1 MVNVV
6 IIRFFVNII
15 YAKHYAVIGSFYHYL
30 RNGCHRYFSVL
41 IYYTEAREV
50 VGYIG
55 IIGTANGDH
64 VALFNRKLIECPNN
78 MSFVLLTKYKSRRHT
93 VYANGNIGGVFGNH
107 GRFDFIIFVV
117 KVFFTLGALIVFN
130 VAIFKEV
137 SGFSPI
143 QRSVFVFCFWNAYRF
158 HLTVI
163 RIKVLSAS
171 FAVIVSYNAFFL
183 TGRFFSFYPYV
194 VVFAN
199 GGIKHY
205 QAYRILIRIEINGC
219 ALACGSYNAIFV
231 DYSLA
236 SEPYVII

>member
-1 MVNVV
+1 MVKVV
-6 IIRFFVNII
+6 FIRFFVNII

-41 IYYTEAREV
+41 INNAIAPEV

-64 VALFNRKLIECPNN
+64 VAFLDRKLIERPYN
-78 MSFVLLTKYKSRRHT
+78 MSFELLGNSQRRRHT

-107 GRFDFIIFVV
+107 GSFDFVIFVV
-117 KVFFTLGALIVFN
+117 KVFFTLGALIVFD

-158 HLTVI
+158 HLSVI

-171 FAVIVSYNAFFL
+171 LAVEMSYNAFFL
-183 TGRFFSFYPYV
+183 TGRFFTFYPYV

-205 QAYRILIRIEINGC
+205 Q
-219 ALACGSYNAIFV
+219 V
-231 DYSLA
+231 
-236 SEPYVII
+236 